1 MAPIADYDY
10 ETVVRLIL
18 DGYPTSAIAVALAG
32 IAVFNKILRGGRF
45 SPIYMS

>member
-18 DGYPTSAIAVALAG
+18 DGYPTSAIAVALAD
-32 IAVFNKILRGGRF
+32 IAVFKKNFKGRAIF
-45 SPIYMS
+45 P